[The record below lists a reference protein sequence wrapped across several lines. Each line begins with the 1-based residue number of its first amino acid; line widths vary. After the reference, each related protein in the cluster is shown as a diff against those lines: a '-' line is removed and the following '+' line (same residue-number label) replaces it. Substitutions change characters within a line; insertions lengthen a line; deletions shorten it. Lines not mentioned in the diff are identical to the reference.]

1 MREAQL
7 LHELVLLGAER
18 SPDAPALTHGR
29 ETLGYGALAATV
41 QAAAGGLAGLGVG
54 RAERVAVYLEKRF
67 EMVVACFAAPA
78 MGGVFVPVNPL
89 LKPEQVAFILRD
101 CDVRV
106 LVTSAERLKALAPGL
121 AACPALRHVVL
132 VDAVERGESLDY
144 PDAAPRIAAYLE
156 AQARQHAIREYL
168 LRLTERYPVR
178 GFEFI
183 PVTS

>member
-1 MREAQL
+1 MREAHL

-29 ETLGYGALAATV
+29 DTLGYGALAAVV
-41 QAAAGGLAGLGVG
+41 QAVAGGLAGLGVG

-67 EMVVACFAAPA
+67 EMVAACFAAPA

-106 LVTSAERLKALAPGL
+106 LVTSPERLQALAPGL

-132 VDAVERGESLDY
+132 TEPLAGRPEGLPAGISLLTWAELA
-144 PDAAPRIAAYLE
+144 AAPA
-156 AQARQHAIREYL
+156 HAGHRVIDTDMLAILY
-168 LRLTERYPVR
+168 
-178 GFEFI
+178 
-183 PVTS
+183 TSGSTGKP